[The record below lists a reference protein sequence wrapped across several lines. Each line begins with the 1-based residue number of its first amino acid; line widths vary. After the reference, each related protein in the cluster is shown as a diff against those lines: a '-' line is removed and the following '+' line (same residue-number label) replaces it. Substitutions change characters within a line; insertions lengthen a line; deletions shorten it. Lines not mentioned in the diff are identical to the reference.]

1 MIRTD
6 EKKFLKKL
14 KENINIE
21 SLKGEGKIFSYVNRD
36 YLSGD
41 NEKYMNMYDKLSF
54 WYDFGEKWIGL
65 LRYGNTI
72 SEMRKNL
79 MEHLEWRNGISVLY
93 VSIGT

>member
-21 SLKGEGKIFSYVNRD
+21 SLKGEEKIFSYVNRD

-41 NEKYMNMYDKLSF
+41 NKKYMNMYDKLSF
-54 WYDFGEKWIGL
+54 
-65 LRYGNTI
+65 
-72 SEMRKNL
+72 
-79 MEHLEWRNGISVLY
+79 
-93 VSIGT
+93 